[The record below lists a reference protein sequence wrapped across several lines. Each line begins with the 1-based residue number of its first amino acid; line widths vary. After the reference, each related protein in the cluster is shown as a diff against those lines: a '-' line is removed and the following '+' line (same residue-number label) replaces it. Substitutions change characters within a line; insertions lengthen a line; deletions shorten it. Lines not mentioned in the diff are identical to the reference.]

1 MKQINNLLWRPVSA
15 SAHRPSSLNLSVE
28 VRKRQANRASTQI
41 NSRHVAVRTIER
53 QHVRTSS
60 AAGTPRS
67 KSVHELLSLQIINA
81 AGNSGGAQPR
91 HPHQVSSGTWI
102 ICPQESKQ
110 FPHIHLLNHR
120 GP

>member
-1 MKQINNLLWRPVSA
+1 MNQCDNLLSPSISA
-15 SAHRPSSLNLSVE
+15 SAHRPSSLNLCVK

-41 NSRHVAVRTIER
+41 NRRHVAVRTIER
-53 QHVRTSS
+53 QHVTTSS

-67 KSVHELLSLQIINA
+67 ESVHELLSLQIINA

-91 HPHQVSSGTWI
+91 HPNQVSSGTWI

-110 FPHIHLLNHR
+110 FPQDRKAHV
-120 GP
+120 